1 MKMYDSIPDPR
12 GSIHRFATVEWNPA
26 ELTAREVQVIRY
38 LTTGMTAFAIGSRLG
53 ISASTVRKHL
63 EHAYGKLQCHDKVSA
78 INRAREG
85 GLIP

>member
-1 MKMYDSIPDPR
+1 MYDLIPGR
-12 GSIHRFATVEWNPA
+12 EAALHGIATMEPDPA
-26 ELTAREVQVIRY
+26 ELTAREVEVIAC
-38 LTTGMTAFAIGSRLG
+38 LTTGMTAHAIGSYLG
-53 ISASTVRKHL
+53 ISAATVRKHL

>member
-1 MKMYDSIPDPR
+1 MYESIRDPE
-12 GSIHRFATVEWNPA
+12 GSMHRFATIEWRPV
-26 ELTAREVQVIRY
+26 ELTAREVQVITY